1 VRIVIDT
8 NVLISAIFWTGKPKQ
23 LLNKA
28 RRREIIFLT
37 SETVLKELKEVL
49 TRGDKPFNLSAEEA
63 ERVVEEIRGVGEIIQ
78 THSRITVC
86 KDEMDNRVIECAV
99 DGGAECIISGDMHL
113 LELKLFKGVNI
124 ITVSEFLKY
133 LEKKTG

>member
-1 VRIVIDT
+1 MRIVIDT

-63 ERVVEEIRGVGEIIQ
+63 ERVVEEIRGVAEIIQ